1 MKNVEPLLFLV
12 RFSTFCCVWPSAV
25 VSLPNA
31 SRVKRGNRASRGG
44 VGGKNIWSF
53 DEASFFRLLLLS
65 SCDTREDTLVSIRAS
80 PPTRGSDGRICIC
93 RARWN
98 LQDFLFLSPNQNHNL
113 LRASFPNRNSTSRKI
128 HVAESESGDG
138 FTSLSAQ
145 TTSSQSAQS
154 IFNHKKPVMKRLFK
168 FKCTHQC

>member
-1 MKNVEPLLFLV
+1 MKKKIIFEIRKP
-12 RFSTFCCVWPSAV
+12 PAIPV
-25 VSLPNA
+25 VSE
-31 SRVKRGNRASRGG
+31 KRGTASFSCSFLDFLLRVAVCGCFPSKCKSSEAWEQSKQGG

-93 RARWN
+93 SARWN

-138 FTSLSAQ
+138 FTSLSA
-145 TTSSQSAQS
+145 
-154 IFNHKKPVMKRLFK
+154 
-168 FKCTHQC
+168 